1 MATVGASTRLSAAR
15 LEWRIVA
22 TMVAA
27 EAVLVLL
34 NGLNTFTWHSDFLII
49 ENEANLPTWFSS
61 TQLAFA
67 AAACLLAGIAGGEW
81 IAWGPIAA
89 VLTFFSIDEIAMLHE
104 RFENRVGD
112 AAVVDVAEPV
122 GAAIAAA
129 VAYLI
134 VRRLSGLTR
143 VLIVAAG
150 ASLVMAQV
158 FSAANSA
165 LDPPYEL
172 SNVLSIGEELWEM
185 LMGTLALAAAAPHAL
200 RALDRWTPPAPR
212 RLEP

>member
-1 MATVGASTRLSAAR
+1 MATVGPSLRLATNR

-27 EAVLVLL
+27 EAMLVAL
-34 NGLNTFTWHSDFLII
+34 NGLNTFTWHTNFFII
-49 ENEANLPTWFSS
+49 ENEGNLPTWFSS

-67 AAACLLAGIAGGEW
+67 AGACGLAGLAEGEW

-104 RFENRVGD
+104 RFEHRVSDTTVVNVAEPLGAAL
-112 AAVVDVAEPV
+112 AAVVAF
-122 GAAIAAA
+122 
-129 VAYLI
+129 LI

-143 VLIVAAG
+143 WLIVGAG
-150 ASLVMAQV
+150 TALVMAQL

-165 LDPPYEL
+165 IDLPYTL
-172 SNVLSIGEELWEM
+172 ANIVSIGEELWEM

-200 RALDRWTPPAPR
+200 RALGRWTPPAPAA
-212 RLEP
+212 

>member
-1 MATVGASTRLSAAR
+1 MATVGASMRPSADR

-22 TMVAA
+22 TMVAV
-27 EAVLVLL
+27 EAMLVAL
-34 NGLNTFTWHSDFLII
+34 NGLNTFTWHSNFFII

-67 AAACLLAGIAGGEW
+67 AGACLLAGMAGGEW

-104 RFENRVGD
+104 RFEDRVGD
-112 AAVVDVAEPV
+112 AAVVDVAEPL
-122 GAAIAAA
+122 GAAIAAV
-129 VAYLI
+129 VAYMI
-134 VRRLSGLTR
+134 VRRFSGLTR
-143 VLIVAAG
+143 ILIVAAG
-150 ASLVMAQV
+150 AALVMAQV

-165 LDPPYEL
+165 LDLPYGL
-172 SNVLSIGEELWEM
+172 SNIVSVGEELWEM

-200 RALDRWTPPAPR
+200 RCAGSLGPTGSH
-212 RLEP
+212 

>member
-1 MATVGASTRLSAAR
+1 MATVGASMRPSADR

-22 TMVAA
+22 TMVAV
-27 EAVLVLL
+27 EAMLVAL
-34 NGLNTFTWHSDFLII
+34 NGLNTFTWHSNFFII

-67 AAACLLAGIAGGEW
+67 AGACLLAGMAGGEW

-104 RFENRVGD
+104 RFEDRVGD
-112 AAVVDVAEPV
+112 AAVVDVAEPL
-122 GAAIAAA
+122 GAAIAAV
-129 VAYLI
+129 VAYMI

-143 VLIVAAG
+143 ILIVAAG
-150 ASLVMAQV
+150 AALVMAQV

-165 LDPPYEL
+165 LDLRYGL
-172 SNVLSIGEELWEM
+172 SNIVSVGEELWEM

-200 RALDRWTPPAPR
+200 RALGRWVPPAAT
-212 RLEP
+212 ET

>member
-1 MATVGASTRLSAAR
+1 MAIAGARTRLSADR

-27 EAVLVLL
+27 EAVLVAL
-34 NGLNTFTWHSDFLII
+34 NGLNTFAWHSNFFII

-67 AAACLLAGIAGGEW
+67 AGACVLAGIAGGEW
-81 IAWGPIAA
+81 TAWGPIAA

-104 RFENRVGD
+104 RFEDRVGD
-112 AAVVDVAEPV
+112 AAVVNVAEPV
-122 GAAIAAA
+122 GAAIAAV
-129 VAYLI
+129 VAYMI
-134 VRRLSGLTR
+134 VRRLTGLTR
-143 VLIVAAG
+143 ILIVAAG
-150 ASLVMAQV
+150 AALVMAQV

-165 LDPPYEL
+165 LDPPYGL
-172 SNVLSIGEELWEM
+172 ANVLSIGEELWEM

-200 RALDRWTPPAPR
+200 RAFARWVPPAASKT
-212 RLEP
+212 